1 MPDLQHSE
9 QISRRPSD
17 CPFACRSFAVRLPVR
32 PLGEAGHLPYGDL
45 RPSRCFCRAAFFFVQ
60 ILETQ
65 FVPTQFSIQG
75 MNNKEAIGMVVG
87 MLAFGA
93 VISAVVLIAVI
104 MVL

>member
-1 MPDLQHSE
+1 
-9 QISRRPSD
+9 
-17 CPFACRSFAVRLPVR
+17 
-32 PLGEAGHLPYGDL
+32 
-45 RPSRCFCRAAFFFVQ
+45 
-60 ILETQ
+60 
-65 FVPTQFSIQG
+65 

>member
-1 MPDLQHSE
+1 M
-9 QISRRPSD
+9 
-17 CPFACRSFAVRLPVR
+17 
-32 PLGEAGHLPYGDL
+32 
-45 RPSRCFCRAAFFFVQ
+45 Q